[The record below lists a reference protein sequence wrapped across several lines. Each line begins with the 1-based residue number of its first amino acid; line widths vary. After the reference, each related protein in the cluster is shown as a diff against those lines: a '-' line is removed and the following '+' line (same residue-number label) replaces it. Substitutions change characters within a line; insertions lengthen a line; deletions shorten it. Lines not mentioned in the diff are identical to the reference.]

1 MIAFQFKQFSISQEH
16 AALKLGTDAMLLGC
30 VTSFQ
35 NPKSILDVG
44 TGTGILSLI
53 MAQKYSCP
61 ITAID
66 IDENAVIDANINVKA
81 SPWRNRITVQQISLQ
96 DFAKSTTQQ
105 FDAIICNPP
114 FFTNGI
120 HSPEKSKATARHCV
134 ELTAET
140 FFSSVA
146 AISTETC
153 CVSIILPTSEKTRY
167 AESAT
172 NNNFY
177 LVQETTIFPFENSE
191 NPNRT
196 ILRFTKQWAPFTSSK
211 LAIRKDKSTYSNEY
225 KELTKDLY
233 LN

>member
-1 MIAFQFKQFSISQEH
+1 MVAFQFKQFSISQEH
-16 AALKLGTDAMLLGC
+16 AALKLGTDAVLLGC
-30 VTSFQ
+30 LTSFQ
-35 NPKSILDVG
+35 NPTSILDVG

-53 MAQKYSCP
+53 MAQKYPCP

-66 IDENAVIDANINVKA
+66 IDKNAIIDANINVKA
-81 SPWRNRITVQQISLQ
+81 SPWSNRITVQQISLQ

-105 FDAIICNPP
+105 FNAIICNPP

-146 AISTETC
+146 TISAETC

-167 AESAT
+167 TESAT

-233 LN
+233 LD

>member
-1 MIAFQFKQFSISQEH
+1 MVAFQFKQFSISQEH
-16 AALKLGTDAMLLGC
+16 AALKLGTDAVLLGC
-30 VTSFQ
+30 LTSFQ
-35 NPKSILDVG
+35 NPTSILDVG

-53 MAQKYSCP
+53 MAQKYPCP

-66 IDENAVIDANINVKA
+66 IDENAIIDANININA
-81 SPWRNRITVQQISLQ
+81 SPWRDRITVQQISLQ
-96 DFAKSTTQQ
+96 DFANSTTQR

-120 HSPEKSKATARHCV
+120 LSPEKSKATARHNI

-146 AISTETC
+146 AISAETC

-167 AESAT
+167 TDSAT

-196 ILRFTKQWAPFTSSK
+196 ILRFSKQWEPFTSSK
-211 LAIRKDKSTYSNEY
+211 LSIRKDKSTYSNEY

-233 LN
+233 LD